1 MMAGMYAAISGL
13 DANQAMLNET
23 AADLA
28 NVNTVGY
35 KASSVTFADSLTQ
48 VLRGASGPTSTNGGS
63 NPVQIGLGVQVNAT
77 HNEMTEGSFQST
89 NNPLDIAI
97 EGPGFLRVGAGE
109 PPAKEP
115 FTSGIPASFHYSRAG
130 DLTSNTQGF
139 VITQSGE
146 YVIGRNAVPT
156 VGETGTSYAPGKE
169 DTYIKV
175 PPGSTNV
182 AIGQDGAVT
191 YTDENKE
198 SPTYEKRVT
207 AGYLSLATFS
217 NEPGL
222 ERLGGSLWGQ
232 TPNSGFPIVGTPAT
246 AGYGSTI
253 GGELEMSNVDLAS
266 EMTKMITAE
275 RGYQANSR
283 VITTADEMLSSLIQ
297 MH

>member
-1 MMAGMYAAISGL
+1 MRP
-13 DANQAMLNET
+13 
-23 AADLA
+23 
-28 NVNTVGY
+28 
-35 KASSVTFADSLTQ
+35 KAK
-48 VLRGASGPTSTNGGS
+48 
-63 NPVQIGLGVQVNAT
+63 
-77 HNEMTEGSFQST
+77 
-89 NNPLDIAI
+89 
-97 EGPGFLRVGAGE
+97 PG
-109 PPAKEP
+109 
-115 FTSGIPASFHYSRAG
+115 I
-130 DLTSNTQGF
+130 
-139 VITQSGE
+139 
-146 YVIGRNAVPT
+146 
-156 VGETGTSYAPGKE
+156 SYAPGKE

-246 AGYGSTI
+246 AGYGATI